1 MYADPWNSW
10 YEMSSAG
17 KLYHTLQ
24 PRTLGSELTQLISR
38 ENMFWLPNPG
48 NKASRKVTKHSCK
61 VTASLT
67 SPFLNNTNMSF
78 HFLLQNLTLAYQ
90 LFNIIHLATMTI
102 DSFVILLRLAQ
113 NWWLQLLPW
122 PSQITLPHDSPTALC
137 PMLHDPLPFLCHP
150 LSHGKLF

>member
-113 NWWLQLLPW
+113 N
-122 PSQITLPHDSPTALC
+122 
-137 PMLHDPLPFLCHP
+137 
-150 LSHGKLF
+150 